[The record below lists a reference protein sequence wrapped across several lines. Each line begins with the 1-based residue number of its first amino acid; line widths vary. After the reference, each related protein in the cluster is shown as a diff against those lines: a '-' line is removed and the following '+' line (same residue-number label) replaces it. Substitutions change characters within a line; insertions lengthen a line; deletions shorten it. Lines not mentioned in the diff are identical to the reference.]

1 MGFSHYEDASEL
13 LEERARSAL
22 WSGFRDRSNPGGWMN
37 RGIDGAFKNGTR
49 SVIDCILYIVE
60 KIYLVV

>member
-1 MGFSHYEDASEL
+1 
-13 LEERARSAL
+13 
-22 WSGFRDRSNPGGWMN
+22 MN